1 MSNKTAILSTMPLE
15 LPLLNKALDNNIV
28 LDTMAFIQ
36 VIDIS
41 DEAETWGQISET
53 YKQQAIVVFTSAS
66 AVFAVCEHPSFVRP
80 DWKIFCIEKATKKAV
95 LQYFDESFIIGSAK
109 DSDELAQKIRDTAT
123 VDEVVFF
130 CGDKRMDTLPSILL
144 KSGIITNEI
153 VVYKTVEQ
161 PQFVEKEHDGI
172 LFYSPSGVSSFFSM
186 NTAPANTVLFAI
198 GNTTAAAIKLE
209 SANEIVVCPTPSKEA
224 LMDEA
229 ISYFNNKQK

>member
-1 MSNKTAILSTMPLE
+1 MSNKISILSTMPLE
-15 LPLLNKALDNNIV
+15 QPLLNKALDNNIV
-28 LDTMAFIQ
+28 LDTKAFIQ

-41 DEAETWGQISET
+41 DETEVWEKITAA
-53 YKQQAIVVFTSAS
+53 YAQQAIVVFTSAS

-95 LQYFDESFIIGSAK
+95 LQYFDESYIVGSAK
-109 DSDELAQKIRDTAT
+109 DSDELAQKIRETAD
-123 VDEVVFF
+123 VKEVIFF

-161 PQFVEKEHDGI
+161 PTFIEKEHNGI
-172 LFYSPSGVSSFFSM
+172 LFYSPSGVSSYFSM
-186 NTAPANTVLFAI
+186 NTANPGTVLFAI

-209 SANEIVVCPTPSKEA
+209 TENEIVVCPTPSKEA
-224 LMDEA
+224 LLDVA
-229 ISYFNNKQK
+229 IDYFNKQQK

>member
-1 MSNKTAILSTMPLE
+1 MNNKISILSTMPLE
-15 LPLLNKALDNNIV
+15 QPLLNKALDNNIV
-28 LDTMAFIQ
+28 LDTKAFIQ

-41 DEAETWGQISET
+41 DETEVWEKITRAYAQ
-53 YKQQAIVVFTSAS
+53 KAIVVFTSAS

-80 DWKIFCIEKATKKAV
+80 DWKIFCIEKATRKAV
-95 LQYFDESFIIGSAK
+95 LQYFDESYIAGSAK
-109 DSDELAQKIRDTAT
+109 DSDELAQKIRETAD
-123 VDEVVFF
+123 VNEVIFF

-161 PQFVEKEHDGI
+161 PTFVEKEHNGI

-186 NTAPANTVLFAI
+186 NTANPGTVLFAI

-209 SANEIVVCPTPSKEA
+209 TENEIVVCPTPSKEA
-224 LMDEA
+224 LLDVA
-229 ISYFNNKQK
+229 INYFNNKQK

>member
-1 MSNKTAILSTMPLE
+1 MSNKISILSTMPLE
-15 LPLLNKALDNNIV
+15 QPLLNKALDNNIV
-28 LDTMAFIQ
+28 LDTKAFIQ

-41 DEAETWGQISET
+41 DEKEVWEKITGA
-53 YKQQAIVVFTSAS
+53 YAQQAIVVFTSAS

-95 LQYFDESFIIGSAK
+95 LQYFDESYIVGSAK
-109 DSDELAQKIRDTAT
+109 DSDELAQKIRETAD
-123 VDEVVFF
+123 VKEVIFF

-161 PQFVEKEHDGI
+161 PTFIEKEHNGI
-172 LFYSPSGVSSFFSM
+172 LFYSPSGVSSYFSM
-186 NTAPANTVLFAI
+186 NTANPGTVLFAI

-209 SANEIVVCPTPSKEA
+209 TENEIVVCPTPSKEA
-224 LMDEA
+224 LLDVA
-229 ISYFNNKQK
+229 IDYFNKQQK

>member
-1 MSNKTAILSTMPLE
+1 MPLE
-15 LPLLNKALDNNIV
+15 QSLLNKALDHNIV
-28 LDTMAFIQ
+28 LNTMAFIQ

-41 DEAETWGQISET
+41 DETEVWEKISAA
-53 YKQQAIVVFTSAS
+53 YQQNATVVFTSAS

-95 LQYFDESFIIGSAK
+95 LQYFDESYISGSAK
-109 DSDELAQKIRDTAT
+109 DSDELAGKIKESAD
-123 VDEVVFF
+123 VKEVIFF

-144 KSGIITNEI
+144 RSGIITKEI

-161 PQFVEKEHDGI
+161 PTFIEKEHNGI

-186 NTAPANTVLFAI
+186 NTTSPETVLFAI

-209 SANEIVVCPTPSKEA
+209 TDNKIVVCPTPSKEA
-224 LMDEA
+224 LLDEA
-229 ISYFNNKQK
+229 INYFNNTKK

>member
-1 MSNKTAILSTMPLE
+1 MPLE
-15 LPLLNKALDNNIV
+15 QPLLNKALDNNIV
-28 LDTMAFIQ
+28 LDTKAFIQ

-41 DEAETWGQISET
+41 DETEVWEKITAA
-53 YKQQAIVVFTSAS
+53 YAQQAIVVFTSAS

-95 LQYFDESFIIGSAK
+95 LQYFDESYIVGSAK
-109 DSDELAQKIRDTAT
+109 DSDELAQKIRETAD
-123 VDEVVFF
+123 VKEVIFF

-161 PQFVEKEHDGI
+161 PTFIEKEHNGI
-172 LFYSPSGVSSFFSM
+172 LFYSPSGVSSYFSM
-186 NTAPANTVLFAI
+186 NTANPGTVLFAI

-209 SANEIVVCPTPSKEA
+209 TENEIVVCPTPSKEA
-224 LMDEA
+224 LLDVA
-229 ISYFNNKQK
+229 IDYFNKQQK